1 MGGQGWG
8 RPLERVVEA
17 PPRFCHP
24 PCCTP
29 RPTVTR
35 AAPQS
40 RSSGSS
46 RCARFTR
53 SWTPMRI
60 FTVSGTSSTC
70 GAGAVSTAQ
79 GRPGGRRA
87 HRGAYLVHASDDLLE
102 LGRAVHEGT
111 APALGETG
119 SCSRGRQADTPS
131 CPYCAGEETEAQ
143 RPQKV
148 PSTSGRGKAGSQAP
162 ALPTLPAQGC
172 QGQAAVTFLYTRSIG
187 QPTLMSTKSTS
198 MVRFSSSA
206 HLVMV
211 SGKAPSSCGRWRS
224 GWQVRGQF

>member
-1 MGGQGWG
+1 MGGLAVGLTEGTHRTEALGWPPPHTARCTASRPAWCIAALESGHGAGGGTVTKERREGPG
-8 RPLERVVEA
+8 RRSARARDQEKESGDVGGGDGRRLLERVAEA

-24 PCCTP
+24 TRCAP

-87 HRGAYLVHASDDLLE
+87 RRGAYLVHSSDDLLE

-119 SCSRGRQADTPS
+119 GWSRGRQAGP
-131 CPYCAGEETEAQ
+131 G
-143 RPQKV
+143 
-148 PSTSGRGKAGSQAP
+148 
-162 ALPTLPAQGC
+162 LPLLC
-172 QGQAAVTFLYTRSIG
+172 
-187 QPTLMSTKSTS
+187 
-198 MVRFSSSA
+198 
-206 HLVMV
+206 
-211 SGKAPSSCGRWRS
+211 RW
-224 GWQVRGQF
+224 GN